1 MAKWTTSDIP
11 DQSGRLAVVTG
22 ANSGIGLVA
31 ARELAR
37 AGAHVV
43 MAVRDTA
50 RGADAARKVR
60 SAASAASAAEV
71 EVMEL
76 DLADLSSVR
85 SFATAFGGGH
95 DGPDLLFNNAGVM
108 ALPHRTTALLTSRS
122 GPSWSSPKAAA
133 KERTEDR
140 SARSSSMTSTSAA
153 EAAERTLRAA
163 SSPRAVS
170 RTAIT
175 TCAPARVSS
184 RAATRPMPLFAPVTT
199 ARRPLWSGM
208 SEVFHLAMAKRSPTA
223 SRSKPGPVVGRRP
236 ASLAGRAATW
246 RSGYAAA
253 CKAVYT
259 GSIPVVAS
267 TGFAAI
273 PARG

>member
-76 DLADLSSVR
+76 DLA
-85 SFATAFGGGH
+85 
-95 DGPDLLFNNAGVM
+95 NQ
-108 ALPHRTTALLTSRS
+108 
-122 GPSWSSPKAAA
+122 
-133 KERTEDR
+133 
-140 SARSSSMTSTSAA
+140 
-153 EAAERTLRAA
+153 
-163 SSPRAVS
+163 
-170 RTAIT
+170 
-175 TCAPARVSS
+175 
-184 RAATRPMPLFAPVTT
+184 
-199 ARRPLWSGM
+199 
-208 SEVFHLAMAKRSPTA
+208 
-223 SRSKPGPVVGRRP
+223 
-236 ASLAGRAATW
+236 
-246 RSGYAAA
+246 
-253 CKAVYT
+253 
-259 GSIPVVAS
+259 
-267 TGFAAI
+267 AAI
-273 PARG
+273 PVEATTGIEPV